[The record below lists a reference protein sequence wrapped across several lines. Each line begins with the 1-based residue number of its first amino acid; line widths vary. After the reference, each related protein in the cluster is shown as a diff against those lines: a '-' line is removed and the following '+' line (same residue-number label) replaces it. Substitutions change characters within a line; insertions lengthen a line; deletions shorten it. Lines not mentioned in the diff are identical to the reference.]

1 LTARRADS
9 PRSDRSDGEK
19 PADAGLM
26 AEADAR
32 FMAEADAR
40 FMAEAL
46 VLARRGLGRT
56 RPNPP
61 VGAVLVRGGKVVG
74 SGWHRSAGGP
84 HAEVFAL
91 AQAGA
96 RARGATLY
104 VTLEPCSHFGRT
116 PPCARAV
123 VAAGL
128 GRVVVGTRDPN
139 PRVRGRGLALLRRA
153 GIAVST
159 GVREAEA
166 RDLIRGYAQHVTTGL
181 PFVRLKLAAS
191 ADGRIAAAGGASRWI
206 TGAPARRLVHEW
218 RDEFDAVMVGV
229 GTVLAD
235 DPELTCRRRGGRDP
249 VRIVVDGALRTPPDA
264 RLLATGRSPVWIA
277 TTRRADPRRERAL
290 VARGAEVLRLPGRGG
305 RVDLAALFR
314 LLGKRDIVSVLVE
327 GGSRLA
333 GALLGSGRVDELCW
347 FSAPLLIGGD
357 GVPMVGSLGVRS
369 PEGAIRLVD
378 LRDRAV
384 GRDRL
389 WSARI
394 GRS

>member
-1 LTARRADS
+1 
-9 PRSDRSDGEK
+9 
-19 PADAGLM
+19 
-26 AEADAR
+26 
-32 FMAEADAR
+32 
-40 FMAEAL
+40 
-46 VLARRGLGRT
+46 V
-56 RPNPP
+56 
-61 VGAVLVRGGKVVG
+61 
-74 SGWHRSAGGP
+74 
-84 HAEVFAL
+84 AL
-91 AQAGA
+91 AEAGA

-128 GRVVVGTRDPN
+128 ERVVVATRDPN
-139 PRVRGRGLALLRRA
+139 PRVRGRGLALLRRS
-153 GIAVST
+153 GIEVVT
-159 GVREAEA
+159 GVREDDA
-166 RDLIRGYAQHVTTGL
+166 RDLIQAYARHVVTGL

-206 TGAPARRLVHEW
+206 TGPSARRLVHAW

-235 DPELTCRRRGGRDP
+235 DPALTCRRRGGRDP

-264 RLLATGRSPVWIA
+264 QLLSVGRSPVWIA
-277 TTRRADPRRERAL
+277 TTRRADARRARAL
-290 VARGAEVLRLPGRGG
+290 AARGAEVLVLPGRRG
-305 RVDLAALFR
+305 RVDPGALFR

-333 GALLGSGRVDELCW
+333 GALLGAGRVDELCW

-357 GVPMVGSLGVRS
+357 GVPMLGSLGVRS
-369 PEGAIRLVD
+369 PQDAIRLVD
-378 LRDRAV
+378 LRDHAV

-389 WSARI
+389 FRARI